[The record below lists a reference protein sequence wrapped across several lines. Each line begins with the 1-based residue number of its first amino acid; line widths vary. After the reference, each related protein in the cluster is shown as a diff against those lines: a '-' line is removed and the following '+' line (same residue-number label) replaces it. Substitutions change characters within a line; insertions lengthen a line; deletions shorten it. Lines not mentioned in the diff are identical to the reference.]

1 MSGSGFLIGG
11 HRIQTRSRSN
21 AITSGPTLLL
31 DVPLVGQVRNM
42 DCWYAAAC
50 MVAYYR
56 APGPRLGLPKNW
68 QSDSGVTPS
77 ELPRLA
83 RVEGLKP
90 VARPSNSH
98 SVTKFGIFRWLMDYG
113 PLFCVGDWFGFGHA
127 IVLTGIDA
135 DTIHLNDPDDGVG
148 GDAGARK
155 TNTVAWFNQH
165 LWWHVPDCVMYKP
178 A

>member
-1 MSGSGFLIGG
+1 MSGTSFKIGG
-11 HRIQTRSRSN
+11 HRVQTRNRSN
-21 AITSGPTLLL
+21 AVSSGPTLLL

-56 APGPRLGLPKNW
+56 ETGPRLGLPKHW
-68 QSDSGVTPS
+68 IADSGVQPS

-83 RVEGLKP
+83 QVEGLKP
-90 VARPSNSH
+90 LARPSGTHAVNKYG
-98 SVTKFGIFRWLMDYG
+98 VFRWLLDSG

-135 DTIHLNDPDDGVG
+135 ETIYINDPDDGVG
-148 GDAGARK
+148 GDAGSRK

-165 LWWHVPDCVMYKP
+165 LWWHVPDCVMYRP